1 MTVTTT
7 AGGTE
12 TITETETETMTAYE
26 NENVTA
32 YGDGGGPTADA
43 PHFWQGAFIGDEE
56 AGRRL
61 AGLPGA
67 VEAALG
73 TVLETETVLAACDAL
88 APALLDP
95 EHPVHARLAALLP
108 EDEDPAALLAEL
120 GHHLGRRELTRKLR
134 RELGSAAP
142 GRLNRPD
149 PRESVY
155 EAWAPVGMVAHIAPG
170 NAATVAP
177 LSIVEGLLA
186 GNVNVLKTSSADTL
200 FPQALMAELAALD
213 PSGTLA
219 ARIVV
224 LRFGSSRQEWLR
236 LMCAPA
242 DAVAVWGGE
251 AAVEGVAAHVPP
263 GCRLVEWGHRISFAY
278 LTADAW
284 SDPAALDALAE
295 DVCRHEQ
302 QACASPQ
309 VVYLDTEDEAE
320 VFAFAERF
328 ADVLAA
334 RSAAAPPPGARDGDA
349 RAGDRGAERDPA
361 EEAELT
367 TTELVARL
375 EEHLGL
381 TRVFAAAD
389 RSWRVMADTRSPLT
403 ASPLH
408 RSVWV
413 KPLPRRRMVATL
425 RPMRRYLQT
434 AGIAG
439 SRTDMAELS
448 RTALAAGATRVTPVG
463 AMLESYAGEPHD
475 GVYAL
480 QRYSRRVAV
489 QADPAR
495 FATTAC
501 LDDLARP
508 VVLPAPSGPLLGK
521 EEVQERNGRVGRADA
536 ELYFHSGGSTGAPA
550 LSLFSYDDYDTQMH
564 AAARGLLAAGYD
576 PVGDRTANLFYCGG
590 MYGSFISF
598 FSVLERLGGVQLPL
612 AAGPD
617 HRATAR
623 ALIEHGATTLFGMPS
638 YLWQLLHAERDA
650 LRAYGGLRKVFYG
663 GEHFTPE
670 QQRVL
675 KDEFGIEV
683 VRSVTYGSTDLG
695 PLGYQCT
702 ESSGG
707 VHHLHADLHAMEILD
722 PDEDRP
728 AAPGETG
735 RLVFTTHARRGQQLG
750 RYVIGDLGRA
760 VPGRCPCGSRAP
772 RFELQGRT
780 GDVVRVATY
789 FLNHRRFV
797 ALAEERGGHR
807 GELQIL
813 LGRGEVRERLTVR
826 VERSAGTDPEGL
838 REVFLAGYPELRSA
852 VAERLLD
859 VAVEAVDGAALDR
872 SPTSGKLRSVV
883 DTRR

>member
-1 MTVTTT
+1 MSDLITTVIPVPVPVSGPA
-7 AGGTE
+7 AGT
-12 TITETETETMTAYE
+12 
-26 NENVTA
+26 
-32 YGDGGGPTADA
+32 
-43 PHFWQGAFIGDEE
+43 PHYWQGAFIGDEE
-56 AGRRL
+56 AGHRL
-61 AGLPGA
+61 AGLPAA
-67 VEAALG
+67 VEAALA
-73 TVLETETVLAACDAL
+73 TPLETETLLAVCDAL
-88 APALLDP
+88 GSALCDP
-95 EHPVHARLAALLP
+95 EHPVRARLARHLP
-108 EDEDPAALLAEL
+108 EGEDPAVLTEL
-120 GHHLGRRELTRKLR
+120 GTFLSRTELTRKLR
-134 RELGSAAP
+134 RELGTTAP

-149 PRESVY
+149 ARESVY
-155 EAWAPVGMVAHIAPG
+155 EAWAPVGLVAHIAPG
-170 NAATVAP
+170 NAVTVAP

-186 GNVNVLKTSSADTL
+186 GNVNILKTSGADSL
-200 FPQALMAELAALD
+200 LPGALLAELAALD
-213 PSGTLA
+213 PTGAVA
-219 ARIVV
+219 ARVIV
-224 LRFGSSRQEWLR
+224 LRFSSARQDWLR

-251 AAVEGVAAHVPP
+251 SAVEGVAAHVPP

-284 SDPAALDALAE
+284 QDPAALEALAD
-295 DVCRHEQ
+295 DVCRFEQ
-302 QACASPQ
+302 QACSSPQ
-309 VVYLDTEDEAE
+309 VVYLDTGDEEA
-320 VFAFAERF
+320 VFAFAARF
-328 ADVLAA
+328 AEVLATRPPA
-334 RSAAAPPPGARDGDA
+334 VPAPGDPGPG
-349 RAGDRGAERDPA
+349 PA

-389 RSWRVMADTRSPLT
+389 GSWRVMADTRPALT

-408 RSVWV
+408 RSVWI
-413 KPLPRRRMVATL
+413 KPLPRERLIATL

-434 AGIAG
+434 AGLAG
-439 SRTDMAELS
+439 SPTDVAELS
-448 RTALAAGATRVTPVG
+448 RTVLAAGVTRVTPLG
-463 AMLESYAGEPHD
+463 AMLASYAGEPHD

-508 VVLPAPSGPLLGK
+508 VVLPAPTGPLLGK
-521 EEVQERNGRVGRADA
+521 EEVQELNRHVTRADA
-536 ELYFHSGGSTGAPA
+536 ELYFRSGGSTGDPA

-598 FSVLERLGGVQLPL
+598 FSILERLGGVQLPL

-623 ALIEHGATTLFGMPS
+623 AVIDHGADTLFGMPS
-638 YLWQLLHAERDA
+638 YLWQLLHEEADA
-650 LRAYGGLRKVFYG
+650 FRAYGGLKKVFYG
-663 GEHFTPE
+663 GERFTDE

-675 KDEFGIEV
+675 KDTFGIEV
-683 VRSVTYGSTDLG
+683 VRSITYGSTDLG

-707 VHHLHADLHAMEILD
+707 VHHLHADLHTLEILD
-722 PDEDRP
+722 TGADRP
-728 AAPGETG
+728 VAPGETG
-735 RLVFTTHARRGQQLG
+735 RLVFTTHARRGQHLG

-760 VPGRCPCGSRAP
+760 VPGRCPCGSHAP
-772 RFELQGRT
+772 RFELLGRL
-780 GDVVRVATY
+780 GDVMRVATY

-797 ALAEERGGHR
+797 ALAEEAGYT
-807 GELQIL
+807 GELQIRL
-813 LGRGEVRERLTVR
+813 TGHDTRERLTVR
-826 VERSAGTDPEGL
+826 VERAGAVGPAAPEAL
-838 REVFLAGYPELRSA
+838 REALLAGYPELRSA
-852 VAERLLD
+852 VSERLLD
-859 VAVEAVDGAALDR
+859 LVAEAVDGSALDR
-872 SPTSGKLRSVV
+872 SPTSGKLRPVV
-883 DTRR
+883 DARG

>member
-1 MTVTTT
+1 MTVQHH
-7 AGGTE
+7 
-12 TITETETETMTAYE
+12 Y
-26 NENVTA
+26 
-32 YGDGGGPTADA
+32 
-43 PHFWQGAFIGDEE
+43 WQGAFIGDEE

-61 AGLPGA
+61 AGLPAA
-67 VEAALG
+67 VEAALA

-88 APALLDP
+88 GTALRDPA
-95 EHPVHARLAALLP
+95 HPVHARLAAHLP
-108 EDEDPAALLAEL
+108 EGEDPAVLAEL
-120 GHHLGRRELTRKLR
+120 GGLLGRRELTRKLR
-134 RELGSAAP
+134 RELGSATP
-142 GRLNRPD
+142 GRLNRAD
-149 PRESVY
+149 PRETVY
-155 EAWAPVGMVAHIAPG
+155 EAWAPVGLVAHIAPG

-186 GNVNVLKTSSADTL
+186 GNVNVLKTSSADSLLT
-200 FPQALMAELAALD
+200 QHLMAELAALD
-213 PSGTLA
+213 PTGAVA
-219 ARIVV
+219 ARVVV
-224 LRFGSSRQEWLR
+224 LRFPSSRQEWLR

-251 AAVEGVAAHVPP
+251 AAVEGVAAHVPA

-284 SDPAALDALAE
+284 SDTGTLEALAD
-295 DVCRHEQ
+295 DVCRYEQ
-302 QACASPQ
+302 QACSSPQ
-309 VVYLDTEDEAE
+309 VVYLDTEDEGE

-328 ADVLAA
+328 AGVLGA
-334 RSAAAPPPGARDGDA
+334 RPPAVVPAAAGEP
-349 RAGDRGAERDPA
+349 DPA
-361 EEAELT
+361 EAAELT

-381 TRVFAAAD
+381 TRVFTAPGGGFAEG
-389 RSWRVMADTRSPLT
+389 SWRVMADTRSPLT

-413 KPLPRRRMVATL
+413 KPLPRKRMIATL

-434 AGIAG
+434 AGVAG
-439 SRTDMAELS
+439 GPADIAELS
-448 RTALAAGATRVTPVG
+448 RTALAAGVTRVTPVG
-463 AMLESYAGEPHD
+463 AMLNSYPGEPHD

-508 VVLPAPSGPLLGK
+508 VVLPPPAGPLLHK
-521 EEVQERNGRVGRADA
+521 EDVQGPGRRLAREDA

-550 LSLFSYDDYDTQMH
+550 LSVFSYDDYDTQMH

-612 AAGPD
+612 SAGPD

-623 ALIEHGATTLFGMPS
+623 ALIDLGADTLFGMPS
-638 YLWQLLHAERDA
+638 YLWQLLHAEADA

-663 GEHFTPE
+663 GEHFTAE
-670 QQRVL
+670 QQRTL
-675 KDEFGIEV
+675 KERFGIEV
-683 VRSVTYGSTDLG
+683 VRSITYGSTDLG

-707 VHHLHADLHAMEILD
+707 VHHLHADLHSMEVLD
-722 PDEDRP
+722 LAEDRP
-728 AAPGETG
+728 VAPGETG
-735 RLVFTTHARRGQQLG
+735 RLVFSTHARRGQQLG
-750 RYVIGDLGRA
+750 RYVIGDLGREI
-760 VPGRCPCGSRAP
+760 PGRCACGRQAP
-772 RFELQGRT
+772 RFELRGRT
-780 GDVVRVATY
+780 GDVMRVATY
-789 FLNHRRFV
+789 FLNHRRFL
-797 ALAEERGGHR
+797 ALAEEQGGHR
-807 GELQIL
+807 GELQIRL
-813 LGRGEVRERLTVR
+813 EGLGGTGVRERLTVR
-826 VERSAGTDPEGL
+826 VERERTGATDPDRL

-852 VAERLLD
+852 VAERLLEL
-859 VAVEAVDGAALDR
+859 VVEAVDGASLDR
-872 SPTSGKLRSVV
+872 SPASGKLLAVV
-883 DTRR
+883 DTR

>member
-1 MTVTTT
+1 MTV
-7 AGGTE
+7 
-12 TITETETETMTAYE
+12 TETMTQTTTQTQGTSSAAYE
-26 NENVTA
+26 PHGA
-32 YGDGGGPTADA
+32 GGA
-43 PHFWQGAFIGDEE
+43 HHYWQGALIGDEE

-61 AGLPGA
+61 AALPAA
-67 VEAALG
+67 VEAALA

-88 APALLDP
+88 ATALRDPA
-95 EHPVHARLAALLP
+95 HPVRARLAAHLP
-108 EDEDPAALLAEL
+108 AGEDPAVLAEL
-120 GHHLGRRELTRKLR
+120 GGLLSRRELTRKLR
-134 RELGSAAP
+134 RELGSATP
-142 GRLNRPD
+142 GRLNRAD
-149 PRESVY
+149 PRETVY
-155 EAWAPVGMVAHIAPG
+155 EAWAPVGLVAHVAPG

-186 GNVNVLKTSSADTL
+186 GNVNILKTSSADTL
-200 FPQALMAELAALD
+200 LTQHLVAELAALD
-213 PSGTLA
+213 PSGALA
-219 ARIVV
+219 ARVVV
-224 LRFGSSRQEWLR
+224 LRFPSSRQEWLR

-251 AAVEGVAAHVPP
+251 GAVEGVAAHVPA

-278 LTADAW
+278 LTGDAW
-284 SDPAALDALAE
+284 SDAGTLDALAD
-295 DVCRHEQ
+295 DVCLYEQ
-302 QACASPQ
+302 QACSSPQ

-328 ADVLAA
+328 AAVLAA
-334 RSAAAPPPGARDGDA
+334 RPPAAGPAAADEP
-349 RAGDRGAERDPA
+349 DPA
-361 EEAELT
+361 EAAELT

-389 RSWRVMADTRSPLT
+389 GSWRVMADTRSPLT

-413 KPLPRRRMVATL
+413 KPLPRERLIATL

-434 AGIAG
+434 AGLAG
-439 SRTDMAELS
+439 SRSDVAELS
-448 RTALAAGATRVTPVG
+448 RTALAAGVTRVTPVG
-463 AMLESYAGEPHD
+463 AMQASYAGEPHD

-508 VVLPAPSGPLLGK
+508 VVLPLPTGPLRGK
-521 EEVQERNGRVGRADA
+521 EDVQGPARELSRADA
-536 ELYFHSGGSTGAPA
+536 ELYFRSGGSTGAPA
-550 LSLFSYDDYDTQMH
+550 LSVFSYDDYDTQMH

-576 PVGDRTANLFYCGG
+576 PVGDRTANLFYCGA

-612 AAGPD
+612 SAGPD

-623 ALIEHGATTLFGMPS
+623 AVIDHGADTLFGMPS
-638 YLWQLLHAERDA
+638 YLWQLLHAEEEA

-663 GEHFTPE
+663 GEHFTRE
-670 QQRVL
+670 QQRTL
-675 KDEFGIEV
+675 ETRFGIEV
-683 VRSVTYGSTDLG
+683 VRSITYGSTDLG
-695 PLGYQCT
+695 PLGYQCE

-707 VHHLHADLHAMEILD
+707 VHHLHADLHSLEIVDLA
-722 PDEDRP
+722 EDRP
-728 AAPGETG
+728 VAPGETG

-750 RYVIGDLGRA
+750 RYLIGDLGRE
-760 VPGRCPCGSRAP
+760 VPGRCPCGRHAP
-772 RFELQGRT
+772 RFELMGRT
-780 GDVVRVATY
+780 GDVMRVATY
-789 FLNHRRFV
+789 FLNHRRFL
-797 ALAEERGGHR
+797 ALAEEEGGHR
-807 GELQIL
+807 GELQVRL
-813 LGRGEVRERLTVR
+813 DGTQARERLTVR
-826 VERSAGTDPEGL
+826 VERTPATDPQRL
-838 REVFLAGYPELRSA
+838 REVFLSGYPELRSA

-859 VAVEAVDGAALDR
+859 LVVEAVDGASLDR
-872 SPTSGKLRSVV
+872 SPTSGKLLAVV
-883 DTRR
+883 DARR

>member
-1 MTVTTT
+1 
-7 AGGTE
+7 
-12 TITETETETMTAYE
+12 MTAYG
-26 NENVTA
+26 N
-32 YGDGGGPTADA
+32 GGGGPTPAA
-43 PHFWQGAFIGDEE
+43 PHFWQGAFIGDEQ

-61 AGLPGA
+61 AGLPAA

-73 TVLETETVLAACDAL
+73 TVLETGTVLAACDAL
-88 APALLDP
+88 ASALLDP
-95 EHPVHARLAALLP
+95 EHPVHARLATHLP

-149 PRESVY
+149 AREAVY

-186 GNVNVLKTSSADTL
+186 GNVNVLRTSSADTL
-200 FPQALMAELAALD
+200 FTQALMAELAALD
-213 PSGTLA
+213 PSGALA

-224 LRFGSSRQEWLR
+224 LRFPSARQEWLR

-251 AAVEGVAAHVPP
+251 SAVEGVAAHVPP

-284 SDPAALDALAE
+284 SDPGTLDALAD
-295 DVCRHEQ
+295 DVCLYEQ
-302 QACASPQ
+302 QACSSPQ
-309 VVYLDTEDEAE
+309 VVYLDTGDEAE
-320 VFAFAERF
+320 VFAFAQRF
-328 ADVLAA
+328 ADVLAT
-334 RSAAAPPPGARDGDA
+334 RPPAAPLPGGQDA
-349 RAGDRGAERDPA
+349 DPA
-361 EEAELT
+361 EQAELT

-381 TRVFAAAD
+381 TRVFAAPD
-389 RSWRVMADTRSPLT
+389 GSWRVMADTRSPLT

-413 KPLPRRRMVATL
+413 KPLPREQLIATL

-439 SRTDMAELS
+439 SRTDIAELS
-448 RTALAAGATRVTPVG
+448 RTALAAGVTRVTPVG
-463 AMLESYAGEPHD
+463 AMLASYAGEPHD

-501 LDDLARP
+501 LDDLVRP
-508 VVLPAPSGPLLGK
+508 AVLPAPAGPLTGK
-521 EEVQERNGRVGRADA
+521 ESAQAANVQVERADA

-576 PVGDRTANLFYCGG
+576 PAVDRTANLFYCGG

-612 AAGPD
+612 AAGAD

-623 ALIEHGATTLFGMPS
+623 ALIEHGADTLFGMPS
-638 YLWQLLHAERDA
+638 YLWQLLHAEADA

-663 GEHFTPE
+663 GEHFTRE
-670 QQRVL
+670 QRRTLEQT
-675 KDEFGIEV
+675 FGIEV
-683 VRSVTYGSTDLG
+683 VRSITYGSTDLG

-702 ESSGG
+702 ESTGG
-707 VHHLHADLHAMEILD
+707 VHHLHADLHTMEILD
-722 PDEDRP
+722 PEEDRP
-728 AAPGETG
+728 VAPGGTG

-760 VPGRCPCGSRAP
+760 VPGPCPCGSRAP

-780 GDVVRVATY
+780 GDVMRVATY
-789 FLNHRRFV
+789 FLGHRRFV
-797 ALAEERGGHR
+797 ALAEEDGGHR

-813 LGRGEVRERLTVR
+813 LGRTDARERLTVR
-826 VERSAGTDPEGL
+826 VERSGTTDPERL

-852 VAERLLD
+852 VSERLLD
-859 VAVEAVDGAALDR
+859 LVVEAVDGASLDR
-872 SPTSGKLRSVV
+872 SPTSGKLRTVV
-883 DTRR
+883 DTRG